1 MSSASSACAASSA
14 TLNIVDLIEKNPI
27 TKLSQT
33 YNNFLLEKIQEN
45 FNSFEQQLFVS
56 SFYCYLNYDKT
67 TDFVVDLDDVWKWLG
82 FAQKIN
88 VRTLLEKNFKL
99 DVDYTVTIPEFKKS
113 EQEDQQSGGSD
124 EEQPLETTLPSK
136 PKNGGQNK
144 QIIKLT
150 IRCFKLLCLKAQT
163 KKAGEIHEYYMKM
176 EETLH
181 QVLDFQTCQLRAQ
194 LEQSSAQLEQTNAQL
209 NQATITLNQAT
220 ITLTQEKKRAIEET
234 LISQFP
240 VNTECIYFGTIDN
253 TNADN
258 EKLIKFGHTNN
269 LATRVSDHHK
279 KYTNFILAG
288 AFKVCNKVQ
297 TENNIKAHPKIKRQ
311 IRTIEVAGK
320 NKTEIIAYDSTNFTI
335 ARLTKHIQ
343 DIIHSTMYNVENF
356 NRLIQRNQE
365 LEAENAKLVSDL
377 ESKNKAIH
385 DLTLANNE
393 LREKTAQQSQV
404 IEVAAKD
411 NASPFAHAL
420 IPEDEVN
427 QRFNEFVTKCCIVRP
442 DVDEESV
449 NIEGRFRLWSQTKP
463 AKDTFHALKQY
474 MDVRFKQVRL
484 RGAHCYQGVKLNT
497 IEYKKVIA
505 NDAENPEQFNV
516 ETFLFQTC
524 KFSDSGKIL
533 NSVLL
538 KEYQQW
544 KLNVGKTLTENDM
557 KNLKTYLNASP
568 NTLKS
573 CVWSDGTSNEGYYGI
588 SLRQSYTELKHSI
601 IQEQGA
607 NPIIGVQLSTTGKK
621 VEKRLV
627 SSNQVLKTWN
637 TIAKASESEGFST
650 AKMSR
655 SVKDKTVFKD
665 YYYCVAQSV

>member
-1 MSSASSACAASSA
+1 MSSTSSACAASSE

-27 TKLSQT
+27 TKLSQK
-33 YNNFLLEKIQEN
+33 YNNILLEKLQEN
-45 FNSFEQQLFVS
+45 FSTFEQRLFVS
-56 SFYCYLNYDKT
+56 SFYCYLNYNKNT
-67 TDFVVDLDDVWKWLG
+67 EFVVDLDDVWRWMG
-82 FAQKIN
+82 FSQKIAAK
-88 VRTLLEKNFKL
+88 TMLEKNFKIN
-99 DVDYTVTIPEFKKS
+99 VDYTVSVPEFKKS
-113 EQEDQQSGGSD
+113 EQPENASGGSD
-124 EEQPLETTLPSK
+124 EEQPTESTVPSK

-144 QIIKLT
+144 QTIKLT
-150 IRCFKLLCLKAQT
+150 IRCFKSLCLKAQT
-163 KKAGEIHEYYMKM
+163 NKASEIHEYYMKM

-181 QVLDFQTCQLRAQ
+181 QILDTETSELRAQ
-194 LEQSSAQLEQTNAQL
+194 LEQSAAQLEQKNEVI
-209 NQATITLNQAT
+209 NTLNQAT
-220 ITLTQEKKRAIEET
+220 ITLTEEKKRAVEKT

-253 TNADN
+253 TNSDN

-269 LATRVSDHHK
+269 LANRVADHHK

-288 AFKVCNKVQ
+288 AFKVCNKVEI
-297 TENNIKAHPKIKRQ
+297 ENNIKSHPKIKRQ
-311 IRTIEVAGK
+311 LRTIEVAGK

-335 ARLTKHIQ
+335 ARLTTHIEN
-343 DIIHSTMYNVENF
+343 IIHARMYNVENF

-377 ESKNKAIH
+377 ESKKKAIH
-385 DLTLANNE
+385 ELTLANNE
-393 LREKTAQQSQV
+393 LKEKTAQQSQV

-420 IPEDEVN
+420 IPGDELN

-463 AKDTFHALKQY
+463 AKDTFHALKHY

-484 RGAHCYQGVKLNT
+484 HGVHCYQGVKLNT
-497 IEYKKVIA
+497 IEYKKVVA
-505 NDAENPEQFNV
+505 TEAENPAQFSV
-516 ETFLFQTC
+516 ETFIFQC
-524 KFSDSGKIL
+524 CQFSDRGKIL
-533 NSVLL
+533 NSTLL

-544 KLNVGKTLTENDM
+544 KISVGQTPSENDM
-557 KNLKTYLNASP
+557 KNLKTYLNACP
-568 NTLKS
+568 NALKATI
-573 CVWSDGTSNEGYYGI
+573 WSENTSNEGYYGLG
-588 SLRQSYTELKHSI
+588 LRQSYTELKQSV

-627 SSNQVLKTWN
+627 GSNQVLKTWS

-655 SVKDKTVFKD
+655 SVKDKTVFND
-665 YYYCVAQSV
+665 YYYCVAV

>member
-14 TLNIVDLIEKNPI
+14 TLNIIELIEKNPI
-27 TKLSQT
+27 TKLSQK
-33 YNNFLLEKIQEN
+33 YNNLLLEKLQEN
-45 FNSFEQQLFVS
+45 FSTFEQQLFVA
-56 SFYCYLNYDKT
+56 SFYCYLNYDKN
-67 TDFVVDLDDVWKWLG
+67 TDFVVDLDHVWKWLG
-82 FAQKIN
+82 FTQKVTAKTMIE
-88 VRTLLEKNFKL
+88 TNFKF
-99 DVDYTVTIPEFKKS
+99 DVDYKIVISDDSDDDQLPHSPDKS
-113 EQEDQQSGGSD
+113 GSD
-124 EEQPLETTLPSK
+124 K
-136 PKNGGQNK
+136 PKKHGGHNK
-144 QIIKLT
+144 QTIKLT
-150 IRCFKLLCLKAQT
+150 IRCFKSLCMKAQT
-163 KKAGEIHEYYMKM
+163 KKASEIHDFYMKM
-176 EETLH
+176 EETLY
-181 QVLDFQTCQLRAQ
+181 QILDTETSELRAQ
-194 LEQSSAQLEQTNAQL
+194 LEQKNEVIS
-209 NQATITLNQAT
+209 TLNQAT
-220 ITLTQEKKRAIEET
+220 ITLTEEKKRAIEKT

-240 VNTECIYFGTIDN
+240 VNTQTIYFGTIDN

-258 EKLIKFGHTNN
+258 EKLIKFGQTND
-269 LATRVSDHHK
+269 LANRVADHRK
-279 KYTNFILAG
+279 KYTNFILAA
-288 AFKVCNKVQ
+288 AFRVTNRSEI
-297 TENNIKAHPKIKRQ
+297 ENQIKAHPKIKRQ

-335 ARLTKHIQ
+335 DRLTKHIEG
-343 DIIHSTMYNVENF
+343 IIHSTMYNVENF

-365 LEAENAKLVSDL
+365 LEAENAKLVTEL
-377 ESKNKAIH
+377 EQKNKAIH

-420 IPEDEVN
+420 IPEDELN
-427 QRFNEFVTKCCIVRP
+427 QRIHEFVTKCCIVRP

-463 AKDTFHALKQY
+463 AKATFHALKHY

-505 NDAENPEQFNV
+505 NEAENPEQYNV
-516 ETFLFQTC
+516 ETFLFQCC
-524 KFSDSGKIL
+524 KFSDTGKIL
-533 NSVLL
+533 NSTLL
-538 KEYQQW
+538 KEYQKW
-544 KLNVGKTLTENDM
+544 KLSVGQSPNEMDI
-557 KNLKTYLNASP
+557 KNLKTYLNACP
-568 NTLKS
+568 NALKGT
-573 CVWSDGTSNEGYYGI
+573 VWSENISNEGYYGVN
-588 SLRQSYTELKHSI
+588 LRESYYDLKQAV

-627 SSNQVLKTWN
+627 NSNQILKTWN
-637 TIAKASESEGFST
+637 TIAKAAADEGFST

-655 SVKDKTVFKD
+655 NVKDKTVIQD